1 MKKLIIVLS
10 LLVCF
15 NALAQEVAIE
25 PSWKAKLRGIITQVA
40 GEEWSAKLLGAAP
53 ETSESAITLPEIP
66 KEVKKSTDITSYTKM
81 KKDPTE
87 FDKLPAERKRQ
98 FNYKFLEELFQVTR
112 KTEPKDEDLATWL
125 NALEQG
131 GSREGI
137 YQGLVLDEVYNNL
150 ESISDK
156 PTKKLL
162 DFLLKYSQ
170 TFHKQ
175 TFKPESLTQLNLYS
189 LKRIFT
195 EKGIDLM
202 AYYESRDLDALYR
215 WYALFSAFLAKEY
228 EPMLKTDMR
237 KNPSAEFHYAWA
249 KSMPLEHI
257 KSEYIIKMHSV
268 MNQLQ
273 LLTQE

>member
-1 MKKLIIVLS
+1 VKKLIVVLS

-15 NALAQEVAIE
+15 NALAQEVATE
-25 PSWKAKLRGIITQVA
+25 PSWKAKLRGLITQVA
-40 GEEWSAKLLGAAP
+40 GEEWGTKLLGPAP
-53 ETSESAITLPEIP
+53 VAVVAGIAMPDIP
-66 KEVKKSTDITSYTKM
+66 KEMKKSTDVSSYIKM

-150 ESISDK
+150 ESITDK

-162 DFLLKYSQ
+162 DYLLKYSQ

-175 TFKPESLTQLNLYS
+175 TFKPESLIQLNLYS

-195 EKGIDLM
+195 EKGIDLL
-202 AYYESRDLDALYR
+202 ANYESKDLDLIYR
-215 WYALFSAFLAKEY
+215 WYALYSAFLAKEY
-228 EPMLKTDMR
+228 EPMLKTELR
-237 KNPSAEFHYAWA
+237 KNPSAEFHYQWA
-249 KSMPLEHI
+249 KSMPVEHV

>member
-1 MKKLIIVLS
+1 MKKLIIALS
-10 LLVCF
+10 LLACF
-15 NALAQEVAIE
+15 NVLAQDVPTEA
-25 PSWKAKLRGIITQVA
+25 SWKAKLRGIITQVA
-40 GEEWSAKLLGAAP
+40 GESWSTKLLGPAP
-53 ETSESAITLPEIP
+53 VAVDEGLKLPEIP
-66 KEVKKSTDITSYTKM
+66 KDVKKSTDVTSYTKL

-98 FNYKFLEELFQVTR
+98 FNYNYLEELFQATR

-150 ESISDK
+150 ESIGEK

-162 DFLLKYSQ
+162 DYLLKYSQ

-175 TFKPESLTQLNLYS
+175 TFKPESLDQLNLYS

-195 EKGIDLM
+195 EKGLDLM
-202 AYYESRDLDALYR
+202 AYYESRDLESLYR
-215 WYALFSAFLAKEY
+215 WYALYSAFVAKEY
-228 EPMLKTDMR
+228 EPMLKTPLR
-237 KNPSAEFHYAWA
+237 KNQDPESHYLWA
-249 KSMPLEHI
+249 KSMPNEHI
-257 KSEYIIKMHSV
+257 KSEYIIKMHTV